1 MPFFKKKKKEEVIFP
16 EFPELPKEQPLK
28 FPPYSPKDFPSLK
41 EIKQAVTKQIEEP
54 KSGSSLA
61 AIPKLTETITYEPR
75 EQRQSEERPL
85 EFRLPEKKP
94 LELKPL
100 PSLPSL
106 PSFPETLRPLTR
118 ESPFDIPVRKRLP
131 VPREQPMPA
140 IHAVRPRPMQ
150 QQSFKMPM
158 ERQLQ
163 PRYQMP
169 AGGKPLFVQIDEY
182 NKIIETVNNLKFSL
196 QEAERILASLKQLKE
211 RENDELGKWEDHL
224 SRVKD
229 KLLMI
234 DKRLFENA

>member
-1 MPFFKKKKKEEVIFP
+1 MPFFKKKKKETVEFP

-28 FPPYSPKDFPSLK
+28 FPPYSPKEFPSLK
-41 EIKQAVTKQIEEP
+41 EIKLAVTKQIEEP
-54 KSGSSLA
+54 KSSSSLA
-61 AIPKLTETITYEPR
+61 AIPKLTETMTYEPR
-75 EQRQSEERPL
+75 EQRQSEEKPL
-85 EFRLPEKKP
+85 ELRLPQKKP

-100 PSLPSL
+100 PSLPS
-106 PSFPETLRPLTR
+106 FPETLKPLTR
-118 ESPFDIPVRKRLP
+118 ESPFDIPVRKRMP
-131 VPREQPMPA
+131 PPRQQPMQQMPA
-140 IHAVRPRPMQ
+140 ARPRPMQ
-150 QQSFKMPM
+150 QQFRMPM

-163 PRYQMP
+163 PKYQMP

-211 RENDELGKWEDHL
+211 RENDELSKWDDHL

-234 DKRLFENA
+234 DKRLFENS